1 MDDLIDN
8 LSAYAGIPA
17 ETLKDD
23 ETRDMLRSFAS
34 AVASHCAGR
43 VVKLAQE
50 QLAEG
55 HGDHIRFAH
64 DANDALMS
72 AFMH

>member
-1 MDDLIDN
+1 MDELIDN
-8 LSAYAGIPA
+8 LAAYAGIPA
-17 ETLKDD
+17 ETLQDD
-23 ETRDMLRSFAS
+23 ETRDMLLSFAS

-43 VVKLAQE
+43 VIKLAKE

-55 HGDHIRFAH
+55 YGDHIRFAD

-72 AFMH
+72 AFLH